1 MVSSLYLLTFLAS
14 VVMTGWF
21 LLRNKKTDNL
31 YVIFCLLVIINSLG
45 RYLLSISDNLGVALT
60 ANKLIYVGGCYC
72 PLFIVLA
79 LRQLCGIRISKVITG
94 GMTLFSTV
102 MMGFVLTI
110 GHSSIYY
117 KDVQLAEG
125 DGYHYL
131 IKTYGPAH
139 SAYMAMV
146 LLYGLL
152 IVYYLIYA
160 IRRRSHISVHTVSV
174 ISVMGMG
181 VVIAYLLER
190 LLKSKVSYVSL
201 GYLAAAVCLV
211 YLLERIN
218 IYDLT
223 ANIAVSVE
231 RLGEYGY
238 IEFDRKY
245 RYVNANSYAKE
256 LFPAIEEE
264 WRIDAP
270 VPVSDS
276 YLYREVVLWLK
287 ESSYDGSK
295 MISVNGRYIQMS
307 VRDIMRGR
315 GRKAGYL
322 VELIDRTSEQNY
334 LNAIE
339 NYNSNLQKEVERKT
353 ADIVHI
359 KDMMVLGMAAM
370 VESRDNSTGGHIK
383 RTSRVVEIFSD
394 RLSDCL
400 DEFGISE
407 EFLQMVIKAAPMHDL
422 GKIAVPDSVLQKQG
436 KFTDEEY
443 EIMKRHSAEGARIV
457 NDILKGVESE
467 EFVRVAVNVA
477 HYHHEKWNGQG
488 YPTGIKGEEIPIEAR
503 IMALADVFD
512 ALVSKRCYKDAYSFD
527 TAFGIIEES
536 LGTQFDPEL
545 GRVFLTCRKEL
556 EQFYRQ

>member
-1 MVSSLYLLTFLAS
+1 MVSSLYLLTFIAS

-45 RYLLSISDNLGVALT
+45 RYLLSVSDNLWMALT

-110 GHSSIYY
+110 GHSDIYY

-139 SAYMAMV
+139 SAYVAMV

-160 IRRRSHISVHTVSV
+160 IRRRSHISVRTVSV

-223 ANIAVSVE
+223 ANIAISVE

-287 ESSYDGSK
+287 ESSYEGSK
-295 MISVNGRYIQMS
+295 MISVNGSYIQMS

-315 GRKAGYL
+315 KHKAGYL

-339 NYNSNLQKEVERKT
+339 NYNSNLQKEVAHKT

-359 KDMMVLGMAAM
+359 KDMMVLGMATM

-394 RLSDCL
+394 RLSGCL

-422 GKIAVPDSVLQKQG
+422 GKIAIPDSVLQKQG

>member
-45 RYLLSISDNLGVALT
+45 RYLLSISDNLGMALT

-139 SAYMAMV
+139 SAYVAMV

-160 IRRRSHISVHTVSV
+160 IRRRSHISVRTVSV

>member
-1 MVSSLYLLTFLAS
+1 
-14 VVMTGWF
+14 MTGWF

-45 RYLLSISDNLGVALT
+45 RYLLSISDNLGMALT

-139 SAYMAMV
+139 SAYVAMV